1 MQPFDKQQKEQYINY
16 LTNPII
22 RFCDF
27 FNFSSKN
34 VGYIIRFIH
43 VCLPVLLFVMLCYCS
58 QSIASLAGV
67 LGTLTIISLFFFRG
81 CVISMVETRLCN
93 DTFNIC
99 DPLIMICNM
108 EPNNKNRM
116 LITIFVMSS
125 SLLFFLGLYYNKFI
139 SPVTSASAAGASA
152 AGASAAG
159 ASAASAT
166 SATSTATAT
175 AEAIISTLDIPEMKM
190 TTSL

>member
-43 VCLPVLLFVMLCYCS
+43 VFLPVLLFVMLCYCS
-58 QSIASLAGV
+58 QFIASLAGV

-116 LITIFVMSS
+116 LITIFVMSA

-139 SPVTSASAAGASA
+139 SPVTIAST
-152 AGASAAG
+152 
-159 ASAASAT
+159 AT
-166 SATSTATAT
+166 ATAEATSTATAT
-175 AEAIISTLDIPEMKM
+175 AEAIISTLDIPELKM

>member
-34 VGYIIRFIH
+34 VGFIIRFIH
-43 VCLPVLLFVMLCYCS
+43 ACLPVLLFVMLCYCS

-116 LITIFVMSS
+116 LITIFVMST

-139 SPVTSASAAGASA
+139 SPDTGASVAGASASVAGASVASASASAAEA
-152 AGASAAG
+152 A
-159 ASAASAT
+159 AT
-166 SATSTATAT
+166 
-175 AEAIISTLDIPEMKM
+175 ISTIDIPEMMM